1 MSSLDPRLDPH
12 QHAKSLLSVDVPASF
27 ILISSLEHI
36 APETP
41 RAPNLLPTA
50 SLNISFFGGADVGCN
65 LAQSLRTKMPAPF

>member
-41 RAPNLLPTA
+41 RAVMACPSGYVWFLMGP
-50 SLNISFFGGADVGCN
+50 VWHEHC
-65 LAQSLRTKMPAPF
+65 RR